1 MRCRLQVSMPYPGGC
16 WRPISPFSQQ
26 VKDMCRRKDG
36 QKCTTN
42 LLKSLIMN
50 SGNSVLPCPDHFLQ
64 SLFMRKDLTMDS
76 WGQRGLYSSLY
87 GQCPACP
94 VGAHHVISPSS
105 PFSSSVLSTNTECLC
120 VQLPS
125 KDGEKKI
132 NKTCWLFALHWLT
145 NRLNCWLSG
154 SRRSGSE
161 PQINSEQKPPVT
173 WTQKLIWDIT
183 KGHWPGMRLGFLKH
197 TVCTVSVPMI
207 IDFFIDLPLPWLLS
221 EQYCSGWSCCLWP

>member
-1 MRCRLQVSMPYPGGC
+1 MYHKPPQAINHELRQFSVTLSGSFSTFIIHEERLDYGFLRAKGALFITVWSVPSMPSGC
-16 WRPISPFSQQ
+16 SP
-26 VKDMCRRKDG
+26 C
-36 QKCTTN
+36 
-42 LLKSLIMN
+42 
-50 SGNSVLPCPDHFLQ
+50 
-64 SLFMRKDLTMDS
+64 
-76 WGQRGLYSSLY
+76 
-87 GQCPACP
+87 
-94 VGAHHVISPSS
+94 ISPSS

-132 NKTCWLFALHWLT
+132 NKTCWPFALHWLT

-154 SRRSGSE
+154 SRGSGSE
-161 PQINSEQKPPVT
+161 PQINSEQKAPVT

-197 TVCTVSVPMI
+197 AVCTVSVPVI
-207 IDFFIDLPLPWLLS
+207 IDFFTDPPLPWLLS